1 MVLPPQGRVLPREEP
16 TNWLSS
22 AKQSALKIN
31 IIWIRQVI
39 FRNIYASTSTYMHAI
54 ITSKNKKAMNL
65 KESRGRALYGKV
77 WKEEGKEEIKYNLK
91 NKKIK

>member
-1 MVLPPQGRVLPREEP
+1 
-16 TNWLSS
+16 
-22 AKQSALKIN
+22 
-31 IIWIRQVI
+31 
-39 FRNIYASTSTYMHAI
+39 MHAI